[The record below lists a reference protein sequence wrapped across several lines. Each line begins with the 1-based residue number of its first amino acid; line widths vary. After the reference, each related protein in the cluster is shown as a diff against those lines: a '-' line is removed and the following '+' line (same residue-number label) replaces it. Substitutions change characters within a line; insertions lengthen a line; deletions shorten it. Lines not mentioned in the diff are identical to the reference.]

1 MESLDLVGHAYE
13 QGKRVLA
20 KREAES
26 LKEHGQFLTPPNTAR
41 YMANRLGKIYS
52 GSTIIEPS
60 IGSGTLACAII
71 ENLISENQPAEIW
84 LDAYETDKELCKTA
98 REVLTL
104 ANREAE
110 KSKVKIHWQVF
121 NEDFVL
127 ACLPESQPSLFDAEQ
142 SRRKAYNFVIS
153 NPPYFKLNT
162 EDKRVK
168 AIAGKVNGHT
178 NIYTVFMALS
188 TKLLAPEGKA
198 CFIVPRSFCSGAYFS
213 DFRRDLLKDVIPLS
227 IHVFQSRNEVF
238 KGDKVLQENVIFSF
252 EKLSNPKGQRYWAGK
267 VNVSVSNDDA
277 DLSENAIN
285 RQVSFQHFLNERDGQ
300 VFFRLPTGM
309 HDEQILDSV
318 DQWDGSLEKYGWQVS
333 TGRVVPFRSESLLK
347 PKLTVGNGTAP
358 LLWMQNVKPYRV
370 EYPLEGFNKPQA
382 ISRQDATLLVPK
394 SNYVLLRRFSSKDDR
409 RRLVSAPL
417 LHTDFDFEQFGFENH
432 LNFIYG
438 RKGDLL
444 PPEAIGLSAF
454 FNSAI
459 VDRYFRI
466 VNGNTQVNAAELR
479 ILPLPPL
486 EVIRAIGQ
494 RIQKSQNATPEQIEN
509 IVFSTLWQMKL
520 LTEEFPM
527 IQETRLTMGKI
538 EQAQEVLEALGLPSA
553 QQNEVSALTL
563 LALANLSEKTQWRD
577 ASSQSLRVHDILVK
591 IKQDYGREYAEN
603 SRETIRR
610 KVLHQL
616 EQAGIVIRNAD
627 DPSRPTNS
635 GLNNYILSN
644 LALDV
649 LRSFGSPKW
658 KRKVFEFLEQQGS
671 LLETYQNTREQ
682 TKVPLQVADGKVYK
696 LSPGKHNQLQAAIVE
711 EFAPRFAP
719 GAKLI
724 YLGDTADKVLVFE
737 KAVFAKLGISTSEH
751 GKLPDVILYDK
762 KRNWLFLIEA
772 VTSHGPV
779 SPKRQFELE
788 KLLEACTAGKVY
800 VTAFLDVATFKK
812 FANDIA
818 WETEVWI
825 AETPSHMIHFNGD
838 KFLGPR

>member
-1 MESLDLVGHAYE
+1 MKSLDLVGHAYE

-20 KREAES
+20 KRDAES
-26 LKEHGQFLTPPNTAR
+26 LKEHGQFLTPPNTAH
-41 YMANRLGKIYS
+41 YMANRLGKISS
-52 GSTIIEPS
+52 GSAIIEPS
-60 IGSGTLACAII
+60 VGSGTLACAII
-71 ENLISENQPAEIW
+71 EKLILENQPVEIW
-84 LDAYETDKELCKTA
+84 LDACETDKELCKTA

-104 ANREAE
+104 ASREAE

-142 SRRKAYNFVIS
+142 SHRKAYDFVIS

-162 EDKRVK
+162 EDNRVK

-188 TKLLAPEGKA
+188 TKLLAPDGKA

-213 DFRRDLLKDVIPLS
+213 DFRRDLLRDVTPLS
-227 IHVFQSRNEVF
+227 VHVFQSRNEIF
-238 KGDKVLQENVIFSF
+238 KGDKVLQENVIFAF
-252 EKLSNPKGQRYWAGK
+252 EKLSDPKVQRYWAGK
-267 VNVSVSNDDA
+267 VSVSVSNDDA
-277 DLSENAIN
+277 DLSENAIS
-285 RQVSFQHFLNERDGQ
+285 RQVSFRHFLNKRDGQ
-300 VFFRLPTGM
+300 IFFRLPTGV

-333 TGRVVPFRSESLLK
+333 TGRVVPFRSENLLK
-347 PKLTVGNGTAP
+347 PKLTVGNGTVP

-370 EYPLEGFNKPQA
+370 EYPLESFDKPQA
-382 ISRQDATLLVPK
+382 ISRQDAALLVPK

-409 RRLVSAPL
+409 RRLISAPL
-417 LHTDFDFEQFGFENH
+417 LGADFDFEQFGFENH

-444 PPEAIGLSAF
+444 PSEAIGLSAF

-486 EVIRAIGQ
+486 EVIRAIGE
-494 RIQKSQNATPEQIEN
+494 RIQKSQNTVPEQIET

-520 LTEEFPM
+520 LAEEFPM

-563 LALANLSEKTQWRD
+563 LALSNLSEKAQWRD
-577 ASSQSLRVHDILVK
+577 ASSQRLRVHDILVK

-635 GLNNYILSN
+635 GLNNYILSD

-658 KRKVFEFLEQQGS
+658 KRKVAEFLEQQGS

-711 EFAPRFAP
+711 EFAPRFAA

-724 YLGDTADKVLVFE
+724 YLGDTANKVLVFD

-788 KLLEACTAGKVY
+788 KLLETCTAGKVY

-812 FANDIA
+812 FASDIA